1 MLMIPSSVRKWIP
14 LVTGIV
20 IIGLTFLATRS
31 YYVAVYNDKITT
43 IKAEHSKAVTDAQ
56 TKHNQ
61 ELQALNTR
69 IQTVQ
74 DELTTKTRELN
85 NALKQKQNSVI
96 SGIGSGTIRLR
107 DKHATSTCTNS
118 STNHTSNPNAAT
130 GQPDNRVGTG
140 NELSRQTSEDLVR
153 LATDAEQTNIALKA
167 CIQQYNN
174 IREQLHE

>member
-14 LVTGIV
+14 LVAGIT
-20 IIGLTFLATRS
+20 IIGLTSLATRS

-69 IQTVQ
+69 IQSVQ

-107 DKHATSTCTNS
+107 DKHAQRTCTNS
-118 STNHTSNPNAAT
+118 ETNNTSNPNAAT
-130 GQPDNRVGTG
+130 GQPDNRVSTG